1 MMSMPELPFLKF
13 DAVHSVY
20 TGSKALSPFH
30 ECYANKDTILRLAAG
45 RFFAHYN
52 GEDIEEAYW
61 ALRNRA
67 ALFDVPER
75 PVEISGPDVI
85 EFLDQIFT
93 RRSNQLKVGSGHYTL
108 ACTYKGGLFMD
119 GVLFRLD
126 EKKFWFV
133 HPDGDLDTWF
143 LAHSHN
149 YDVSI
154 SDPQSRVLQ
163 LQGPISLAIINSATD
178 GNVDQNMGYFK
189 TGLYSIGGQAVLISR
204 TGWTGELG
212 YEIYTL
218 GQNTD
223 YKRLWNDLT
232 NSGRKYGMVFS
243 SMQAMNIRRI
253 EAGILDSGSDFD
265 TSMAPDEAGLSR
277 FIDRDKK
284 CFIGYEAIKKRKQG
298 NRIHGVVARNYIPR
312 SGDLVHDQKNL
323 LGYVTTGAYSPEFE
337 AGIGYV
343 RFDTAADWIGQDYFI
358 GTLDS
363 SKHPCKIVALPFYD
377 KNKRIPKMSNLDLHE
392 SITLANNKKAGMN

>member
-30 ECYANKDTILRLAAG
+30 ESYANKDTILRLAAG

-75 PVEISGPDVI
+75 PVELSGPDVI
-85 EFLDQIFT
+85 GFLDQIFT
-93 RRSNQLKVGSGHYTL
+93 RQSDHLKVGSGHYTL
-108 ACTYKGGLFMD
+108 ACNYNGGLFMD
-119 GVLFRLD
+119 GILFRLG

-149 YDVSI
+149 YNVSI

-163 LQGPISLAIINSATD
+163 VQGPKSLAIINTATN
-178 GNVDQNMGYFK
+178 GSVDQTMGYFK
-189 TGLYSIGGQAVLISR
+189 AGFFTIGGQSVLISR

-223 YKRLWNDLT
+223 YKRLWKELIH
-232 NSGRKYGMVFS
+232 SGKKYGMVFS

-265 TSMAPDEAGLSR
+265 ASMAPGEAGLHR
-277 FIDRDKK
+277 FVDKNK
-284 CFIGYEAIKKRKQG
+284 KYFIGHEAINKRNKDK
-298 NRIHGVVARNYIPR
+298 RIHGVLTGSYIPK
-312 SGDLVHDQKNL
+312 SGDLVHDGKNA
-323 LGYVTTGAYSPEFE
+323 LGYVTTGAYSPAFE

-343 RFDTAADWIGQDYFI
+343 RLNMAEDRLGKNYYIGA
-358 GTLDS
+358 LES
-363 SKHPCKIVALPFYD
+363 SKHNCTIVALPFYD
-377 KNKRIPKMSNLDLHE
+377 KNKKKPKMAKLDLQE
-392 SITLANNKKAGMN
+392 SITLDITQKAGMN

>member
-1 MMSMPELPFLKF
+1 MSMPELPFLKF

-30 ECYANKDTILRLAAG
+30 ESYANKDTILRLAAG

-75 PVEISGPDVI
+75 PVELSGPDVI
-85 EFLDQIFT
+85 GFLDQIFT
-93 RRSNQLKVGSGHYTL
+93 RQSDHLKVGSGHYTL
-108 ACTYKGGLFMD
+108 ACNYNGGLFMD
-119 GVLFRLD
+119 GILFRLG

-163 LQGPISLAIINSATD
+163 VQGPKSLAIINTATN
-178 GNVDQNMGYFK
+178 GSVDQTMGYFK
-189 TGLYSIGGQAVLISR
+189 AGFFTIGGQSVLISR

-223 YKRLWNDLT
+223 YKRLWDELIH
-232 NSGRKYGMVFS
+232 SGKKYGMVFS
-243 SMQAMNIRRI
+243 SMQAMNIRRGP
-253 EAGILDSGSDFD
+253 EAKSGNQHKFHQRI
-265 TSMAPDEAGLSR
+265 AAHWV
-277 FIDRDKK
+277 
-284 CFIGYEAIKKRKQG
+284 IG
-298 NRIHGVVARNYIPR
+298 
-312 SGDLVHDQKNL
+312 
-323 LGYVTTGAYSPEFE
+323 
-337 AGIGYV
+337 
-343 RFDTAADWIGQDYFI
+343 
-358 GTLDS
+358 
-363 SKHPCKIVALPFYD
+363 
-377 KNKRIPKMSNLDLHE
+377 
-392 SITLANNKKAGMN
+392 

>member
-1 MMSMPELPFLKF
+1 MSMPELPLLKF
-13 DAVHSVY
+13 DNVHPVY

-30 ECYANKDTILRLAAG
+30 ECYANENTILRLAAG

-119 GVLFRLD
+119 GILFRLD

-218 GQNTD
+218 GRNTD
-223 YKRLWNDLT
+223 YKRLWNELT

-284 CFIGYEAIKKRKQG
+284 YFIGYEAIKKRKQG

-337 AGIGYV
+337 AGIGYI

>member
-1 MMSMPELPFLKF
+1 MSMPELPLLKF
-13 DAVHSVY
+13 DTAHPVY

-30 ECYANKDTILRLAAG
+30 ECYANENTILRLAAG

-61 ALRNRA
+61 SLRNRA

-284 CFIGYEAIKKRKQG
+284 YFIGYEAIKKRNQG

-323 LGYVTTGAYSPEFE
+323 LGYVTTGSYSP
-337 AGIGYV
+337 
-343 RFDTAADWIGQDYFI
+343 
-358 GTLDS
+358 
-363 SKHPCKIVALPFYD
+363 
-377 KNKRIPKMSNLDLHE
+377 
-392 SITLANNKKAGMN
+392 

>member
-1 MMSMPELPFLKF
+1 MSMPELPLLKF
-13 DAVHSVY
+13 DNVHPVY

-93 RRSNQLKVGSGHYTL
+93 RQSDHLTVGSGHYTL
-108 ACTYKGGLFMD
+108 ACTYNGGLFMD
-119 GVLFRLD
+119 GILFRLD

-218 GQNTD
+218 GRNTD

>member
-1 MMSMPELPFLKF
+1 MSMPELPLLKF

-20 TGSKALSPFH
+20 TGSNALSPFH

-119 GVLFRLD
+119 GILFRLD

-218 GQNTD
+218 GRNTD

>member
-1 MMSMPELPFLKF
+1 MSMPELPFLKF

-93 RRSNQLKVGSGHYTL
+93 RQSDHLTVGSGHYTL
-108 ACTYKGGLFMD
+108 ACTYNGGLFMD
-119 GVLFRLD
+119 GILFRLD

-133 HPDGDLDTWF
+133 QPDGDLDTWF

-163 LQGPISLAIINSATD
+163 VQGPKSLAIINTATN
-178 GNVDQNMGYFK
+178 GSVDQNMGYFK
-189 TGLYSIGGQAVLISR
+189 AGVFTIGGQSVLISR

-218 GQNTD
+218 GRNTD

-232 NSGRKYGMVFS
+232 NSGRKYNMVFS

>member
-119 GVLFRLD
+119 GILFRLD

-133 HPDGDLDTWF
+133 HPDGDLNTWF
-143 LAHSHN
+143 LAHSNN

-218 GQNTD
+218 GRNTD

>member
-61 ALRNRA
+61 SLRNRA

-119 GVLFRLD
+119 GILFRLD

-133 HPDGDLDTWF
+133 HPDGDLNTWF
-143 LAHSHN
+143 LAHSNN

>member
-119 GVLFRLD
+119 GILFRLD

-133 HPDGDLDTWF
+133 HPDGDLNTWF
-143 LAHSHN
+143 LAHSNN

-218 GQNTD
+218 GRNTD

-232 NSGRKYGMVFS
+232 NSGKKYGMVFS

-277 FIDRDKK
+277 FIDRNKK
-284 CFIGYEAIKKRKQG
+284 CFIGCEAIKKRKQG

-392 SITLANNKKAGMN
+392 SIILANNKKAGMN

>member
-1 MMSMPELPFLKF
+1 MSMPELPLLKF
-13 DAVHSVY
+13 DNVHPVY

-119 GVLFRLD
+119 GILFRLD

-218 GQNTD
+218 GRNTD

-323 LGYVTTGAYSPEFE
+323 LGYVTTGAYSPEFG

>member
-93 RRSNQLKVGSGHYTL
+93 RQSDHLTVDSGHYTL
-108 ACTYKGGLFMD
+108 ACTYNVGLFMD
-119 GVLFRLD
+119 GILFRLD

-133 HPDGDLDTWF
+133 QPDGDLDTWF

-163 LQGPISLAIINSATD
+163 VQGPKSLAIINTATN
-178 GNVDQNMGYFK
+178 GSVDQNMEYFK
-189 TGLYSIGGQAVLISR
+189 AGVFTIGGQSVLISR

-218 GQNTD
+218 GKNTD
-223 YKRLWNDLT
+223 YKRLWNELIH
-232 NSGRKYGMVFS
+232 SGKKYGMVFS

-265 TSMAPDEAGLSR
+265 ASMGPDEAGLHG
-277 FIDRDKK
+277 FVDKDKK
-284 CFIGYEAIKKRKQG
+284 YFIGQEAINKRNRD
-298 NRIHGVVARNYIPR
+298 NRIHGVLTGSYIPK
-312 SGDLVHDQKNL
+312 SGDLVHDGNKA
-323 LGYVTTGAYSPEFE
+323 LGYVTTGAYSPAFE

-343 RFDTAADWIGQDYFI
+343 RFNLAEDRIGKNYYI
-358 GTLDS
+358 GALDS
-363 SKHPCKIVALPFYD
+363 SKHNCTIVALPFYD
-377 KNKRIPKMSNLDLHE
+377 KNKIKPKMANLDLKE
-392 SITLANNKKAGMN
+392 SIELDVIQKAGMN

>member
-1 MMSMPELPFLKF
+1 MSMPELPFLKF

-20 TGSKALSPFH
+20 TGSNALSPFH

-119 GVLFRLD
+119 GILFRLD

-218 GQNTD
+218 GRNTD

>member
-1 MMSMPELPFLKF
+1 MSMPELPLLKF
-13 DAVHSVY
+13 DNVHPVY

-30 ECYANKDTILRLAAG
+30 ECYANENTILRLAAG

-61 ALRNRA
+61 AFRNRA

-218 GQNTD
+218 GRNTD

>member
-1 MMSMPELPFLKF
+1 MCIRDS
-13 DAVHSVY
+13 
-20 TGSKALSPFH
+20 
-30 ECYANKDTILRLAAG
+30 
-45 RFFAHYN
+45 YN

-75 PVEISGPDVI
+75 PVELSGPDVI
-85 EFLDQIFT
+85 GFLDQIFT
-93 RRSNQLKVGSGHYTL
+93 RQSDHLKVGSGHYTL
-108 ACTYKGGLFMD
+108 ACNYNGGLFMD
-119 GVLFRLD
+119 GILFRLG

-163 LQGPISLAIINSATD
+163 VQGPKSLAIINTATN
-178 GNVDQNMGYFK
+178 GSVDQTMGYFK
-189 TGLYSIGGQAVLISR
+189 AGIFTIGGQSVLISR

-223 YKRLWNDLT
+223 YKRLWKELIH
-232 NSGRKYGMVFS
+232 SGKKYGMVFS

-265 TSMAPDEAGLSR
+265 ASMAPGEAGLQR
-277 FIDRDKK
+277 FVDKNK
-284 CFIGYEAIKKRKQG
+284 KYFIGHEAINKRNKDK
-298 NRIHGVVARNYIPR
+298 RIHGVLTGSYIPK
-312 SGDLVHDQKNL
+312 SGDLVHDGKNA
-323 LGYVTTGAYSPEFE
+323 LGYVTTGTYSPAFE

-343 RFDTAADWIGQDYFI
+343 RFNIAEDRIGKNYYI
-358 GTLDS
+358 GALES
-363 SKHPCKIVALPFYD
+363 SKNNCTIVALPFYD
-377 KNKRIPKMSNLDLHE
+377 KNKKKPKMAKLDLQE
-392 SITLANNKKAGMN
+392 SITLDYTQKAGMN

>member
-1 MMSMPELPFLKF
+1 
-13 DAVHSVY
+13 
-20 TGSKALSPFH
+20 
-30 ECYANKDTILRLAAG
+30 
-45 RFFAHYN
+45 
-52 GEDIEEAYW
+52 
-61 ALRNRA
+61 
-67 ALFDVPER
+67 
-75 PVEISGPDVI
+75 VI

-119 GVLFRLD
+119 GILFRLD

-133 HPDGDLDTWF
+133 HPDGDLNTWF
-143 LAHSHN
+143 LAHSNN

-218 GQNTD
+218 GRNTD

-232 NSGRKYGMVFS
+232 NSGKKYGMVFS

-284 CFIGYEAIKKRKQG
+284 CFIGCEAIKKRKQG

-392 SITLANNKKAGMN
+392 SIILANNKKAGMN

>member
-1 MMSMPELPFLKF
+1 MSMPELPFLKF

-61 ALRNRA
+61 SLRNRA

-284 CFIGYEAIKKRKQG
+284 YFIGYEAIKKRNQG

-343 RFDTAADWIGQDYFI
+343 RFNTAADWIGQDYFI

>member
-1 MMSMPELPFLKF
+1 MSMTKLPLLKF
-13 DAVHSVY
+13 DNVHPVY

-30 ECYANKDTILRLAAG
+30 EYYANENTILRLAAG

-61 ALRNRA
+61 SLRNRA

-218 GQNTD
+218 CQNTD

-284 CFIGYEAIKKRKQG
+284 YFIGYEAIKKRNQG

-343 RFDTAADWIGQDYFI
+343 RFNTAADWIGQDYFI

>member
-119 GVLFRLD
+119 GILFRLD

-218 GQNTD
+218 GRNTD
-223 YKRLWNDLT
+223 YKRLWNELT

-323 LGYVTTGAYSPEFE
+323 LGYVTTGAYSPEFG